1 MSLRPTGSGRRRN
14 PGDSERQPHWQRWLM
29 PSAHGFLPLI
39 EIVVGMAAATLLLA
53 FLSPEDPLLLRLGF
67 PWLGVYALIF
77 SLRYGALL
85 GAVGGGFLLLDW
97 WVFYGAGGQFPK
109 DYFAGTFVML
119 IFVGHFADR
128 WIARLGR
135 ETSANRYLNSRLVS
149 VTNSHYLLRVSH
161 DRLEKEL
168 LSRPTSLRDT
178 LARLRAGVVPG
189 SSDEALPHARAFLDY
204 LASVTQIN
212 QAAMFAVH
220 DGTAVLQACAT
231 VGPDFPLDV
240 QDPLVQ
246 ECLEKGKLAH
256 LRELDGRESGYL
268 ICAPARTAAGEC
280 LGILVIRRMFFMAL
294 NSDTLQLIQVMLA
307 YYADSLRDQPLIRSV
322 QRQVPDCPPDFALEL
337 CRLAH
342 LAREN
347 GPVSQLVAL
356 VFRRDGTDRPV
367 FAQMVR
373 QRRALDLAWP
383 LETEQAQVL
392 VVLLVLAGEQGVNGY
407 VARMEASLQ
416 AQFGLD
422 FEQARIGVYNQAVDS
437 DDPGLTLQRFMS
449 QWDRS

>member
-1 MSLRPTGSGRRRN
+1 MSLRPAGSSHRRN
-14 PGDSERQPHWQRWLM
+14 PGGSGKPSRWQRWLM
-29 PSAHGFLPLI
+29 PSARGFLPLI
-39 EIVVGMAAATLLLA
+39 EIAVGMAAVTLPLA
-53 FLSPEDPLLLRLGF
+53 FLRPEDPLLLRMGF

-85 GAVGGGFLLLDW
+85 GAVAGGFLLLDW
-97 WVFYGAGGQFPK
+97 WVLSGAGGQFPK
-109 DYFAGTFVML
+109 DYFAGVFAML
-119 IFVGHFADR
+119 ILTGHFADR
-128 WIARLGR
+128 WMARLGR
-135 ETSANRYLNSRLVS
+135 ESSVNRYLNSRLVS

-168 LSRPTSLRDT
+168 LSRPASLRDT
-178 LARLRAGVVPG
+178 LARLRAEIVPG
-189 SSDEALPHARAFLDY
+189 PPDEALPHARVFLDY

-212 QAAMFAVH
+212 EASMFPVP
-220 DGTAVLQACAT
+220 DGTPVLQACAT
-231 VGPDFPLDV
+231 AGPGFSLDV
-240 QDPLVQ
+240 HDPLVQ
-246 ECLEKGKLAH
+246 ECLEKGRLAH

-268 ICAPARTAAGEC
+268 ICAPVRTAIGEC

-322 QRQVPDCPPDFALEL
+322 QQRVPDCPPDFALEL

-356 VFRRDGTDRPV
+356 VFRRGGTDRAV

-422 FEQARIGVYNQAVDS
+422 FEQAHIGVYNQVVDS
-437 DDPGLTLQRFMS
+437 DDPGLTLHRFTS
-449 QWDRS
+449 QWNRS